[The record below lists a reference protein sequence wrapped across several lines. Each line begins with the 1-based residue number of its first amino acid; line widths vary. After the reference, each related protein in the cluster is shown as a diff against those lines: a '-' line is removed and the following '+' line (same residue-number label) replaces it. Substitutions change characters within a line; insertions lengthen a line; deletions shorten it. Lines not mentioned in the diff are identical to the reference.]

1 MNLSWASGERAAGR
15 LALSFP
21 LWVVS
26 SCLMVT
32 SPSGALLAL
41 NTWET
46 EAVEYG
52 GSVWRGCRP
61 RELSVVLFLVNFHL
75 IPKLAPSQDESRA
88 NEESEHSAKLEEK
101 ESRQSGLPP
110 SHTGRRWLSRHLPE
124 AHFIK
129 RSAKSV
135 LSSNSL

>member
-1 MNLSWASGERAAGR
+1 M
-15 LALSFP
+15 
-21 LWVVS
+21 
-26 SCLMVT
+26 
-32 SPSGALLAL
+32 
-41 NTWET
+41 
-46 EAVEYG
+46 
-52 GSVWRGCRP
+52 WRGCRP

-75 IPKLAPSQDESRA
+75 IPKLVPSQDESRA

-101 ESRQSGLPP
+101 ESSQSGLPP